1 VSASILRIALVGNP
15 NSGKS
20 TVFNALTGLNQKVA
34 NFPGVTV
41 DKRSGR
47 MILKGPGNRDREV
60 EIIDLPGLYSL
71 YPKSLDEQIPFHILC
86 DPNNELHP
94 DLAVVVADGTNL
106 KRNLFLCSQIADLKI
121 PVILVINMM
130 DMVEYKG
137 IHIAFDKI
145 ASQLGVVVI
154 PMNARKHEGVKELK
168 EAILSTPVNKVAA
181 LQDAPDFINI
191 RSFAPAVVDGVRN
204 EINVRSNYNA
214 FLVANN
220 LDLISRFD
228 LVEFKREKILK
239 ICAENNFDSRQ
250 MQARESM
257 ERYKEIS
264 RIIHDC
270 VTTDAVAPHA
280 SYTHKI
286 DNILTHRVWGYA
298 IFLFV
303 LFLIF
308 QAIFAWSSYP
318 MNLIDSAFQSLS
330 ESVHNALPKGILND
344 LLVNGILAGLNG
356 IVVFIPQ
363 IALLFF
369 FIALLEDTGY
379 MARVSFIMDR
389 ALRKFGLNG
398 KSVIPLISGVACAV
412 PAIMSTRTIQNR
424 KERLITILVTPLM
437 SCSAR
442 LPVYTLLI
450 ALVIPSRYIFGVNQ
464 QGLVL
469 MLLYLIGFAAAIG
482 AAWFLKTII
491 KAKERSYF
499 IMELPLYRIPRWS
512 TIGLHIVEKV
522 KIFLFDAGKVIV
534 AISVILWVLSSF
546 APGAAFERIEDKY
559 RQTTYTE
566 TYSHEEIAQ
575 MKKSEKLESSY
586 AGIMGKVL
594 EPVIRPLGFDWKIGI
609 ALITSFA
616 AREVFVGTMSTI
628 YSVGD
633 ANASKLTVKDK
644 MMSEINPDTGL
655 PRYTFAVG
663 LSLMLF
669 YAFAMQCMSTVAV
682 VYRETKRKKWPLI
695 QILYMSGLA
704 YVASLL
710 AYQLLKP

>member
-1 VSASILRIALVGNP
+1 
-15 NSGKS
+15 
-20 TVFNALTGLNQKVA
+20 
-34 NFPGVTV
+34 
-41 DKRSGR
+41 
-47 MILKGPGNRDREV
+47 MIRKDTHDRETQV
-60 EIIDLPGLYSL
+60 EITDLPGLYSL
-71 YPKSLDEQIPFHILC
+71 YPKSIDEQIPFHILC

-94 DLAVVVADGTNL
+94 DLTVVIADGTNL
-106 KRNLFLCSQIADLKI
+106 KRNLFLCSQIVDLKI

-137 IHIAFDKI
+137 IHVEFEKI
-145 ASQLGVVVI
+145 ARQLGVPVI
-154 PMNARKHEGVKELK
+154 PMNARKLEGVKELK
-168 EAILSTPVNKVAA
+168 EAILTTPVHTVAA
-181 LQDAPDFINI
+181 KQDAPDFINI
-191 RSFAPAVVDGVRN
+191 RLFAPQVVDGVRS
-204 EINVRSNYNA
+204 EINVNSNYNA

-220 LDLISRFD
+220 LELISRFD
-228 LVEFKREKILK
+228 LPEFKRDKIRQL
-239 ICAENNFDSRQ
+239 CAENNFDSRQ

-257 ERYKEIS
+257 ERYREIT
-264 RIIHDC
+264 RIMNEC
-270 VTTDAVAPHA
+270 VTTDAVAPHT
-280 SYTHKI
+280 SYTNKI
-286 DNILTHRVWGYA
+286 DNVLTHRVWGYA
-298 IFLFV
+298 IFLLV

-330 ESVHNALPKGILND
+330 HTVSNALPKGILND

-356 IVVFIPQ
+356 IVVFVPQ

-450 ALVIPSRYIFGVNQ
+450 ALVIPVRYFFGVNQ

-469 MLLYLIGFAAAIG
+469 MALYLIGFVAAIG
-482 AAWFLKTII
+482 AAWVMKSII
-491 KAKERSYF
+491 KMKERSYY

-522 KIFLFDAGKVIV
+522 KIFLFDAGKVII

-546 APGAAFERIEDKY
+546 APGSAFEKIEDKY
-559 RQTTYTE
+559 RQPDYSV
-566 TYSHEEIAQ
+566 TYSQDEIER
-575 MKKSEKLESSY
+575 MVKSEKLESSY
-586 AGIMGKVL
+586 AGKMGKVL
-594 EPVIRPLGFDWKIGI
+594 EPVIAPLGFDWKIGI

-633 ANASKLTVKDK
+633 ENASKLTVKDK
-644 MMSEINPDTGL
+644 MMAEINPDTGL

-663 LSLMLF
+663 MSLMLF

-682 VYRETKRKKWPLI
+682 VYRETKSKKWPLI
-695 QILYMSGLA
+695 QILFMSALA
-704 YVASLL
+704 YFASLIV
-710 AYQLLKP
+710 YQLMKP